1 MRMKKVFLAICLLG
15 ILLALSGCT
24 TSLKNSTVTVENFSG
39 EEITSVIVETR
50 NNSVALS
57 SIENG
62 KAKTAE
68 LVNPFGE
75 SDIKLNYVLKGEPQ
89 EWKGQYIESNGC
101 YKATLTIN
109 QDGSVSSD
117 VSLQCY

>member
-1 MRMKKVFLAICLLG
+1 MIMKKLFLTICLLG
-15 ILLALSGCT
+15 ITLALGGCT
-24 TSLKNSTVTVENFSG
+24 GSLNNPTVTVENFSG
-39 EEITSVIVETR
+39 EEITGIIVETR
-50 NNSVALS
+50 NNSVALG

-62 KAKTAE
+62 KSKTAE
-68 LVNPFGE
+68 LTNSFGE
-75 SDIKLNYVLKGEPQ
+75 SDIKLEYVLKGETK
-89 EWKGQYIESNGC
+89 EWEGQYIESNGC